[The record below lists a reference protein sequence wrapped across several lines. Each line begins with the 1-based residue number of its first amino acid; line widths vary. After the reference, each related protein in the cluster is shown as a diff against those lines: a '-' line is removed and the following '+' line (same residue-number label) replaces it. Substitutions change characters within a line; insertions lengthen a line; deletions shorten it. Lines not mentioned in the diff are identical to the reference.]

1 MGRQTQDVFSQMFLR
16 HTRMRSRRRLMQ
28 VVPTLALRLM
38 MRLLF
43 AGEQAACVKMQNLR
57 HRYFSVLLGCV
68 PGENCPPYL
77 RRMMRLLFAGERA
90 SGQCESVRIGYFPS
104 HTAAELPLTHFR

>member
-1 MGRQTQDVFSQMFLR
+1 MGRQMQDVFSQMFLR
-16 HTRMRSRRRLMQ
+16 LVRVRYRRRLMQ
-28 VVPTLALRLM
+28 VVPSLALRLM

-68 PGENCPPYL
+68 PGENCPPSTPDDAPPL
-77 RRMMRLLFAGERA
+77 CWRAG
-90 SGQCESVRIGYFPS
+90 GQCESVRIGYFPS
-104 HTAAELPLTHFR
+104 NTAAELPLTHFR

>member
-57 HRYFSVLLGCV
+57 HRYFSVLLGSV

-77 RRMMRLLFAGERA
+77 HLMMRLLCAGEERA
-90 SGQCESVRIGYFPS
+90 ASVKVSGSGIFAPIQ
-104 HTAAELPLTHFR
+104 PLSCH

>member
-1 MGRQTQDVFSQMFLR
+1 MQDVFSQMFLR
-16 HTRMRSRRRLMQ
+16 HARMRSRQRLMQ
-28 VVPTLALRLM
+28 VVPALALRLM

-77 RRMMRLLFAGERA
+77 RLMMRLPPLCWRAG
-90 SGQCESVRIGYFPS
+90 GQCESVRIGYFPS
-104 HTAAELPLTHFR
+104 HTAAVSCH